1 MQITSA
7 HKLRGVVFLCH
18 LRLRAMIARFQNC
31 CYRPVS
37 LVQCGIDVAIRYKR
51 CEVEL
56 LRQCHRSRSPL
67 QIVGLRA
74 RLIAADGVAVA
85 STYQY
90 EATAPVNYPY
100 ISFTLKA
107 WDEYMQ
113 NGAVHEKVGVVTDTG
128 GRALLGGYSDLD
140 RLLSSASRDA
150 LYFTRKPTSHP
161 ELLCDGDTYILPND
175 MSATIANITAGPRSL
190 PYPVVIDKD
199 HPAGL
204 RTLGGRSVY
213 VMPAQRDRYQ
223 FRFINRFGVM
233 ESFAAMAL
241 RETTVAI
248 TKNNYLLANRE
259 TFNSFSR
266 RLIKKQNDVETWK
279 MSTGP
284 LDDSWQQWVMHDFLM
299 TEHAWILVSGN
310 WLPCVVSPDDSVSA
324 LNRHAHDVMDVQFS
338 VIFDLNGSPSLK
350 S

>member
-1 MQITSA
+1 MAKTISLLSASPFVDTPIVYNVTASDVTGTVSFHNVMLQVSAGLQGGSYVDYVLHSPVDSGETVQIDISSA
-7 HKLRGVVFLCH
+7 LR
-18 LRLRAMIARFQNC
+18 
-31 CYRPVS
+31 
-37 LVQCGIDVAIRYKR
+37 
-51 CEVEL
+51 
-56 LRQCHRSRSPL
+56 
-67 QIVGLRA
+67 
-74 RLIAADGVAVA
+74 AVA

-248 TKNNYLLANRE
+248 TKSNYLLANRE

-279 MSTGP
+279 LSTGP
-284 LDDSWQQWVMHDFLM
+284 LDDDWQQWVMHDFLM

-310 WLPCVVSPDDSVSA
+310 WLPCVVSSDDSVSA

-350 S
+350 V